1 MKDVKAGP
9 EYSCLERTR
18 LRSDSSSVYNSI
30 MTTPTIISFYPKFI
44 GLDSSACDEL
54 IATFR
59 AWLDQHGDYGR
70 LYMMDT
76 GKLPGQ
82 PMQSVITGVKIY
94 DPEIATLFKLMH
106 EI

>member
-1 MKDVKAGP
+1 M
-9 EYSCLERTR
+9 S
-18 LRSDSSSVYNSI
+18 
-30 MTTPTIISFYPKFI
+30 TPIIIPFYPKFAD
-44 GLDSSACDEL
+44 LSPDECDKL

-59 AWLDQHGDYGR
+59 KWLDQHGDYGR

-82 PMQSVITGVKIY
+82 SLQSVITGVKIY
-94 DPEIATLFKLMH
+94 NPEIATLFKLMF